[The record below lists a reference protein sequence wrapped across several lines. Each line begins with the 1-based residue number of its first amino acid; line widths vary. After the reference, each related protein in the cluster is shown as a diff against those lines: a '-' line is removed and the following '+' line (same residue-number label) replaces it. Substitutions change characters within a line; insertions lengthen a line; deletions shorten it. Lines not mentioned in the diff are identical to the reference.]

1 MKKFY
6 LAIAIITLVL
16 IIATGC
22 GGSGDV
28 ITTPSSITNQT
39 ETISSNIA
47 TIIIKVQWP
56 EREEPGSYKI
66 LSSNEEDT
74 LMASTIPDGT
84 ERIDV
89 KVMEYANRDNIIGE
103 ASIPR
108 DDDEAEIKIPIP
120 PNTDPETPNILPVVR
135 VLIRAEAWDSESG
148 GTMLAEVENDK
159 ELVVGANTVDLDL
172 QGTVFTVILQPTPNK
187 FHYVPD
193 FESEVFKTVEEITV
207 TANFKKSPPSGTP
220 TPVASGKVRFKIT
233 SENAFF
239 VDGSATPTVET
250 EGTTDPNGN
259 CPATIKLDV
268 TAVDKFSTG
277 VVVNARCWTSGLDPN
292 TDALVAERNIKIP
305 INYPIIV
312 EQNFDNPNWPVGA
325 DFYNLFSLPWSVHYA
340 APRPDN
346 LATVYSPGANNTDKC
361 AQLFAEPTVTQW
373 EKPTDGITYCDMS
386 YQFLASPIPSN
397 VELRFY
403 IKNANDE
410 LGYNQ
415 FILPGTRY
423 RGMVNFVYSDILKF
437 KDTGELVGL
446 NGVPLLNYS
455 LDEWYEIKIQILTRG
470 VGKEF
475 RYWIDGE
482 DKSRTTPGAGS
493 ISAPHFFRAST
504 HGGRV
509 WYDEIQVYDLNN
521 LPLN

>member
-1 MKKFY
+1 MKKDIYFN
-6 LAIAIITLVL
+6 LVIVITTLLTII
-16 IIATGC
+16 IISGC
-22 GGSGDV
+22 GGNGDN
-28 ITTPSSITNQT
+28 IITPSSLTQPDTSEKIATLIIRVKWPDRENSGSY
-39 ETISSNIA
+39 TISSQN
-47 TIIIKVQWP
+47 
-56 EREEPGSYKI
+56 
-66 LSSNEEDT
+66 SNET
-74 LMASTIPDGT
+74 LTTSTIPVNT
-84 ERIDV
+84 KRVDV
-89 KVMEYANRDNIIGE
+89 KVLQYSDPNNALASVSLKEGEFEAVINIKLEDNPDMLP
-103 ASIPR
+103 A
-108 DDDEAEIKIPIP
+108 IKVI
-120 PNTDPETPNILPVVR
+120 
-135 VLIRAEAWDSESG
+135 IRAEAWDALSG
-148 GTMLAEVENDK
+148 GNLLAEDEVEK
-159 ELVVGANTVDLDL
+159 ELVFGENSVSLNLQPYTYTV
-172 QGTVFTVILQPTPNK
+172 TLQPTPNK

>member
-16 IIATGC
+16 IIAAGC
-22 GGSGDV
+22 GGSGDG

-39 ETISSNIA
+39 ETTSSNIA

-56 EREEPGSYKI
+56 ERGEPGSYKI

-74 LMASTIPDGT
+74 LIASDIPDGT
-84 ERIDV
+84 KRIDV

-172 QGTVFTVILQPTPNK
+172 QGTVFTVTLQLTPNK
-187 FHYVPD
+187 FHYIPD
-193 FESEVFKTVEEITV
+193 FQSEVFKTVEEITV
-207 TANFKKSPPSGTP
+207 TANFKQSPPSATP
-220 TPVASGKVRFKIT
+220 TPVANGQVRFKIT

-239 VDGSATPTVET
+239 VDGSGTPTAET
-250 EGTTDPNGN
+250 EVPTDPNGN

-292 TDALVAERNIKIP
+292 TDAFVAERNIRIP
-305 INYPIIV
+305 INYPLIV
-312 EQNFDNPNWPVGA
+312 KQNFEDPNWAV
-325 DFYNLFSLPWSVHYA
+325 DTDLYNLLSLPWSVHYA

-373 EKPTDGITYCDMS
+373 QKPTDGITYCQMG
-386 YQFLASPIPSN
+386 YQFSNPIPSN

-423 RGMVNFVYSDILKF
+423 RGRVNFVYFDILKF
-437 KDTGELVGL
+437 KDTNELVGL
-446 NGVPLLNYS
+446 NGFSLMSYS
-455 LDEWYEIKIQILTRG
+455 LDEWYKIKIQILTKAT
-470 VGKEF
+470 KEF
-475 RYWIDGE
+475 HYWINDIDYGV
-482 DKSRTTPGAGS
+482 TTPGPNS
-493 ISAPHFFRAST
+493 VLSEYFLNVFT
-504 HGGRV
+504 HGGKV
-509 WYDEIQVYDLNN
+509 WYDEFQVYDLNT
-521 LPLN
+521 LPPK